1 MRKFK
6 LETCKLPAAEWEQ
19 DGESSPPKVVGM
31 AGVLK
36 SSVKMTLLKC
46 FVGR

>member
-1 MRKFK
+1 MRKLK
-6 LETCKLPAAEWEQ
+6 PETCKLPAAEREQ

-31 AGVLK
+31 AGVPK
-36 SSVKMTLLKC
+36 SSIKMTPLKC